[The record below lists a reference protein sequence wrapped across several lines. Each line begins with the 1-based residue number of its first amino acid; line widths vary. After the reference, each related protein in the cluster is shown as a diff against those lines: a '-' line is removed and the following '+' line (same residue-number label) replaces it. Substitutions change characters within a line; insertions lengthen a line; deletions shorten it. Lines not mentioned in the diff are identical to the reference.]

1 MPSESEIQKW
11 RDKIRTRYENYL
23 KTSFYF
29 KDTALRESFA
39 QALRK
44 YELMRKEIPEPARSF
59 QRGAKAQ
66 NLAKKYFGDKANHLL
81 PALREGNLYSHQEEA
96 IRLVYGDKKNVVVAT
111 GTASG
116 KTESFLYPILFE
128 LYRQHLAKELQAGV
142 RALILYPMNAL
153 ANDQR
158 QRLGEE
164 ICEKLRNEDSDFQPT
179 FGQYIGE
186 TPEDKNSRYKD
197 FKRRE
202 EERLPGELIFRK
214 EMRETPPHI
223 LLTNYSMLE
232 YLLIRPDDSPLFDK
246 DMGRHW
252 QFIVLDEAHQ
262 YRGVKGMEMG
272 MLIRRLKQRLR
283 AGGRG
288 DQSFRCIA
296 TSATIS
302 SDKSEEGKSAV
313 AQFAGE
319 LFGEK
324 DGFSAENIVFGKREE
339 SENSN
344 RPSRFHLFMRALEGA
359 FLVREN
365 GADKV
370 VLNRI
375 GSENSARPLE
385 IALCGE
391 CGQHYYVGQVGGESV
406 AKEAVRDPSHENFG
420 VDFYLPLP
428 EEQSTGANLRLC
440 RHCGKIGKHSPDCGC
455 DEADSAAD
463 LVPVKKCESHKDHKD
478 QLKKCE
484 ACGYSRGSFGD
495 PVQEIVHGTDGPNV
509 VIATALHGLLSEKNR
524 KILAFADNR
533 QEAAFFAWYAQDSYE
548 KFRDRNL
555 IWRALT
561 HGNGEVSLDGLANSL
576 RKICDENQVFPENR
590 DSKDREREMR
600 AMIYREAVTDQRRI
614 SLEGVGLAKWFL
626 KLPKGLPLPQEM
638 LKPPWNFTESE
649 SRLLIALLLDDLRIR
664 RAVRFPGDPYWKT
677 KKEEKV
683 SDYPQLSV
691 CINEPKGRK
700 KTFGWSNPQRP
711 IVGHF
716 LVRLLPDNGLKMSEK
731 KERAQDLMRAI
742 WKQIRQYDKSTED
755 ADKLFLRLRAGS
767 SGGFHLNLAWLRV
780 KAAQESDDLWQCDT
794 CERLHF
800 HNIRNVCQRN
810 KCPGNLI
817 AVKAG
822 DLAPNHYRKFY
833 EDKEMPIRLEAE
845 EHTAQI
851 SSGEAQERQK
861 RFRDKKEDKIPKE
874 NKIHLLSSSTTF
886 ELGVDLGD
894 LEVVF
899 LRNVPPEPFNYAQ
912 RAGRAGRRDDMPGLV
927 ITYCRRNPHDLYHYA
942 DPEKRILKGE
952 IRTPPLRLRN
962 EKIISRHIA
971 ATALSAFFR
980 ENAERFRNVEC
991 LIGGDWGNPQGG
1003 KDFKRFC
1010 EQKRNSLETALR
1022 SIVPEE
1028 MHEETGLAS
1037 DGSWI
1042 EKVAGKASR
1051 FAEVEMKVCK
1061 DYNNMERLRTEFF
1074 KQRRRGGDRIIKR
1087 MDTIAYE
1094 STLRFL
1100 SRQAVIPKYGFP
1112 VDVVELDTHPS
1123 SNSEAAKVSLQRDLS
1138 QAIAEYAPGCKVVA
1152 DKKEWESYGVKTFSG
1167 KELQVKFYDDEQH
1180 IFKQWEGDPAT
1191 LSGARK
1197 YLRPQFGFVTDFFK
1211 KPKEPQRRTQRLY
1224 TTRPYFAEAPDAD
1237 TREFLG
1243 VKITQA
1249 VPGKLVVLCEG
1260 KNGRGFHICLKC
1272 GVGFADRKN
1281 SHKSPNGDE
1290 CKEMLYNLSLGHEFV
1305 TDVTRLDFP
1314 YLRDKEKAYSLA
1326 YAVLLGAAS
1335 ALEVPDTDLN
1345 STITGSLRASG
1356 LSIVLYDNV
1365 PGGAGLVANLYEKEE
1380 TFRAVLKEAKERVKG
1395 ECGCDSS
1402 CYGCLRSY
1410 RNQFAH
1416 PYLQRNFALQ
1426 CLEKALEGRD

>member
-1 MPSESEIQKW
+1 MPSENQIQEW
-11 RDKIRTRYENYL
+11 HNVIRTRYENYL

-29 KDTALRESFA
+29 KDAALRKSFA
-39 QALRK
+39 QALRE

-59 QRGAKAQ
+59 QHGNKAR
-66 NLAKKYFGDKANHLL
+66 NLAKKYFGDKANPLL
-81 PALREGNLYSHQEEA
+81 PALREGNLYTHQEEA
-96 IRLVYGDKKNVVVAT
+96 IRLVYGDKKHAVVAT

-128 LYRQHLAKELQAGV
+128 LYRQHLAGELQERGV

-158 QRLGEE
+158 QRLGE
-164 ICEKLRNEDSDFQPT
+164 ICGKLRNEDSDLDFQPT

-186 TPEDKNSRYKD
+186 TPKDKSSDKNSRYKD
-197 FKRRE
+197 SKRRE
-202 EERLPGELIFRK
+202 EERLPNELIFRE
-214 EMRETPPHI
+214 EMRDTPPHI

-232 YLLIRPDDSPLFDK
+232 YLLIRPDDSPLFDN
-246 DMGRHW
+246 GRHW

-262 YRGVKGMEMG
+262 YRGVKGMEMS

-302 SDKSEEGKSAV
+302 SDKSEEGKTAV

-324 DGFSAENIVFGKREE
+324 DGFSAENIVFGKRKE
-339 SENSN
+339 SEKQQ
-344 RPSRFHLFMRALEGA
+344 PSRFHLFMRALEGA

-370 VLNRI
+370 VLNRK
-375 GSENSARPLE
+375 GGENSAPLE

-391 CGQHYYVGQVGGESV
+391 CGQHYYVGQVGGKSV
-406 AKEAVRDPSHENFG
+406 AKEAVRDPSHEKFG
-420 VDFYLPLP
+420 VDFYLPLI
-428 EEQSTGANLRLC
+428 EEQSTKDNLRLC
-440 RHCGKIGKHSPDCGC
+440 RRCGEILKHSPDCGC
-455 DEADSAAD
+455 DEAEP
-463 LVPVKKCESHKDHKD
+463 VPVKKCVAHKEHKD

-484 ACGYSRGSFGD
+484 ACGSRGSFGD
-495 PVQEIVHGTDGPNV
+495 PVREIVHGTDGPNV
-509 VIATALHGLLSEKNR
+509 VIATALHGLLSEENR

-533 QEAAFFAWYAQDSYE
+533 QEAAFFAWYAQNSYE

-576 RKICDENQVFPENR
+576 QKICDENQVFPESR
-590 DSKDREREMR
+590 DSEERERKVR
-600 AMIYREAVTDQRRI
+600 AMIYREAFTDQRRI

-626 KLPKGLPLPQEM
+626 KLPAKLPLPQEM
-638 LKPPWNFTESE
+638 LKPPWNFKEAE
-649 SRLLIALLLDDLRIR
+649 ARLLIAVLLDDLRIR
-664 RAVRFPGDPYWKT
+664 RAVNFSGEKDDTFSRRKNNPLWKD
-677 KKEEKV
+677 V
-683 SDYPQLSV
+683 SDYPQFSV
-691 CINEPKGRK
+691 HLNKPRGQKNVL
-700 KTFGWSNPQRP
+700 GWSNPQRS

-716 LVRLLPDNGLKMSEK
+716 LVRLLPNNGLKMNEK
-731 KERAQDLMRAI
+731 KERAENLMRAI
-742 WKQIRQYDKSTED
+742 WKKIDRDYNNDAKY
-755 ADKLFLRLRAGS
+755 ADKIIQRDDS
-767 SGGFHLNLAWLRV
+767 SGCLGLNLAWLRV
-780 KAAQESDDLWQCDT
+780 KGTQERDDLWQCDT

-800 HNIRNVCQRN
+800 HNIRNVCRRN
-810 KCPGNLI
+810 KCPGKLRK
-817 AVKAG
+817 VG
-822 DLAPNHYRKFY
+822 DLAPNHYRKLY
-833 EDKEMPIRLEAE
+833 ENKEMPIRLKAE

-851 SSGEAQERQK
+851 RSWLAQERQQEFIK
-861 RFRDKKEDKIPKE
+861 GR
-874 NKIHLLSSSTTF
+874 IHLLSSSTTF

-912 RAGRAGRRDDMPGLV
+912 RAGRAGRRDTPGLAL
-927 ITYCRRNPHDLYHYA
+927 TYCRRNPHDLYHYV

-980 ENAERFRNVEC
+980 ENPERFRNVEC
-991 LIGGDWGNPQGG
+991 LIGGDWENPRGRE
-1003 KDFKRFC
+1003 DFQSFC
-1010 EQKRNSLETALR
+1010 QQNRVSLETTLR
-1022 SIVPEE
+1022 SVVPEE
-1028 MHEETGLAS
+1028 MHEETGLAG

-1094 STLRFL
+1094 SALTFL

-1112 VDVVELDTHPS
+1112 VDVVELDTPPS
-1123 SNSEAAKVSLQRDLS
+1123 SKSKAAVSLQRDLS
-1138 QAIAEYAPGCKVVA
+1138 QAIAEYAPGGKVVA
-1152 DKKEWESYGVKTFSG
+1152 NKWEWESYGVKMIPG
-1167 KELQVKFYDDEQH
+1167 KELRVMRYECDDQH
-1180 IFKQWEGDPAT
+1180 NFEQWEWKGNQEESPGGD
-1191 LSGARK
+1191 K
-1197 YLRPQFGFVTDFFK
+1197 YLWPQFGFVTDFFK
-1211 KPKEPQRRTQRLY
+1211 EPKKPQRRAQRLY
-1224 TTRPYFAEAPDAD
+1224 TTRPYFAGFDKNADPEAD

-1243 VKITQA
+1243 VKITPA
-1249 VPGKLVVLCEG
+1249 LPGTLVVLCEG
-1260 KNGRGFHICLKC
+1260 KNGRGFHICLNC
-1272 GVGFADRKN
+1272 GAGFPDSK
-1281 SHKSPNGDE
+1281 SPPHKSPNGAE
-1290 CKEMLYNLSLGHEFV
+1290 CKGTLYKLSLGHEFV
-1305 TDVTRLDFP
+1305 TDVTRLGFP
-1314 YLRDKEKAYSLA
+1314 GVADIWEAYSLA

-1335 ALEVPDTDLN
+1335 ALEVPDADLN
-1345 STITGSLRASG
+1345 VTITGSSIAGG

-1365 PGGAGLVANLYEKEE
+1365 PGGAGLVANLYEEE
-1380 TFRAVLKEAKERVKG
+1380 DTFRAVLEAAKERVEG
-1395 ECGCDSS
+1395 VCGCDSS

-1426 CLEKALEGRD
+1426 CLEEALEGGD